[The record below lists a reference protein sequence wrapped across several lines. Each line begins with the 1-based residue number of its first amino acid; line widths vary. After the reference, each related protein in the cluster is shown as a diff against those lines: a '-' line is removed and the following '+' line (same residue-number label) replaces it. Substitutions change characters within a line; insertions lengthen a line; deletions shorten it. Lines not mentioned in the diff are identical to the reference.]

1 MKRVRKDENK
11 MNPWSALCLTHPLH
25 SYPLTAP
32 YLEGGSVDGH
42 LMNDRLIPSWIY
54 FFSSLLLFGMYILS
68 ALGIPESVLGNVRD
82 ERGTDYG
89 LPTKMEK
96 LC

>member
-1 MKRVRKDENK
+1 M
-11 MNPWSALCLTHPLH
+11 PHPPTALLPLN
-25 SYPLTAP
+25 STIS
-32 YLEGGSVDGH
+32 GRGSVDGH